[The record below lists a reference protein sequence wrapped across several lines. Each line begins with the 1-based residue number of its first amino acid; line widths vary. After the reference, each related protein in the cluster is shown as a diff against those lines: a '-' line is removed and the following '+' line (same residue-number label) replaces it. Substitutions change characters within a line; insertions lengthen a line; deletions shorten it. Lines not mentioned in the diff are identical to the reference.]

1 MPMKLKIWGIS
12 GLVIAVM
19 LVSLVSPATPAAA
32 GTSSWSAETIPNT
45 TDYILGPDGI
55 DICDIAVAADGLT
68 VYAVPGD
75 SVSDDVL
82 YKSTDAGVSWTT
94 LDIPIEAD
102 LVAIAPDDADIIAIV
117 DNSTPEVHLTVSSGS
132 IWYDLGTPQESGA
145 AAAAAIYDIAISKD
159 SDDVHYIAVAGKE
172 AGDVA
177 NVWYYEAGAV
187 GATWQETNTLTGFS
201 SADEVAAVAFSP
213 NFPSD
218 KVMVAVSEDDNSSV
232 KLQMLSLSSD
242 RWNSSANF
250 DSFPVTVV
258 SDDGITGLDSASISL
273 APNYLASQSGR
284 RTAFVSVAVSG
295 DADAI
300 AESGIYRFVDTT
312 KKALKTGTTIHSVAF
327 DGTNLVVGTYS
338 ATTVYRTSN
347 PLAATPTISTVS
359 AKKGPGGEGKTLV
372 AWAGSKVVAA
382 TSGDESAFAVSTN
395 NGYTFNDISLIDTA
409 ITNARDVAVSADGSK
424 VYLVTDD
431 GTDLSL
437 WRKVSVWERILS
449 LQGTTDYIVR
459 ATPDN
464 ANVIY
469 LAKKGDNTI
478 YYNASG
484 GAKEWLT
491 RSCKVNVRDLA
502 VESTEVVYALNSS
515 GSVSKTTDAGFT
527 WGTAKATGLSSGAT
541 IVSVSSN
548 KLLVGSQDGYVAY
561 SSDSNSSWTKISVVL
576 QSGAGNVQ
584 VIADEDFATNKII
597 YAASDTAGQ
606 NIKKWRIDTSDRWT
620 DIFRDNLAGGIY
632 GLAINDG
639 TFYALEFNASTG
651 QSTLWRHFTPTKATE
666 VSTNWSYST
675 TTADTDD
682 DDAEVHLNATPRALK
697 ASSDKL
703 WAVKTNVT
711 SKLYSFTDIP
721 VKIDLTKPASGFTN
735 PVNAISGLAND
746 IAFSWKRPSKA
757 TEYELE
763 IALDSDFFI
772 IVTTVTI
779 ATDEP
784 VIFAIVGPYQTGDA
798 RVDFMAGKTYYWR
811 VRTTQPLYS
820 LYSGVKGFNIMPL
833 VARVPEL
840 LVPANG
846 STDIS
851 RKPSFSWEPVAGASE
866 YQFMLSANSTMTS
879 PLIDTKVNN
888 TGFTITEDLDYG
900 AIYLWKVRA
909 TKPVEGDWSTL
920 ANFTVEEKPA
930 ESIIIPPLIIQ
941 QSPPPIIKVPEP
953 PPANIITFSPSPV
966 TPAPAVP
973 DYLRTAIVIAAILLL
988 VVIALIIKP
997 FTVRPSRRVA
1007 EGLSGGWGKLREGLA
1022 TYFRDFNPFRKFRGV
1037 EAGYTGVAEAEA
1049 SQPISFAAKSFL
1061 WMMTSQEK
1069 EESLRLLSA
1078 EEEQALGKILA
1089 SRIQAIARDRLL
1101 YQEFPEDTALFLD
1114 IWSHYGSRD
1123 ETDRYLANSFQARPE
1138 NVIGLLKCYLTTP
1151 GGLEAGITRKT
1162 YFSRTQYYSLVKVI
1176 GPDKVYEALTR
1187 LYGPELDSPEDE
1199 TSVDSTD
1206 KAVAFQFARIHHRVM
1221 SEIETAGKTAGR
1233 SEAGMVK
1240 ADTR

>member
-1 MPMKLKIWGIS
+1 MKLKIWGIS
-12 GLVIAVM
+12 GLVTVVM
-19 LVSLVSPATPAAA
+19 LVSLASPVTPAAA
-32 GTSSWSAETIPNT
+32 DALSWSAETIPNT

-55 DICDIAVAADGLT
+55 DICDIAVAADSST
-68 VYAVPGD
+68 VYAVMGD
-75 SVSDDVL
+75 SITDDVL
-82 YKSTDAGVSWTT
+82 YKSTDAGASWTT

-102 LVAIAPDDADIIAIV
+102 LVAIAPDDADIIAIA
-117 DNSTPEVHLTVSSGS
+117 DNSTPEVYLTVNGGS
-132 IWYDLGTPQESGA
+132 IWHDFGTPQESGA
-145 AAAAAIYDIAISKD
+145 AAAVAIYDIAISKA

-177 NVWYYEAGAV
+177 NVWYYQAGAV

-201 SADEVAAVAFSP
+201 SGDEVAAVAFSP

-218 KVMVAVSEDDNSSV
+218 KVMLAVSEDDNSSV
-232 KLQMLSLSSD
+232 KLQMLSLSSN

-250 DSFPVTVV
+250 GSYPVTVV
-258 SDDGITGLDSASISL
+258 SDDGITGLASASISL
-273 APNYLASQSGR
+273 APNYLASQSSR

-295 DADAI
+295 DAA
-300 AESGIYRFVDTT
+300 ATAKSGIYRFKDTT
-312 KKALKTGTTIHSVAF
+312 RTSLTTGTTIHSVAF
-327 DGTNLVVGTYS
+327 NGSCLVAGAYGTTN
-338 ATTVYRTSN
+338 VYRSGD
-347 PLAATPTISTVS
+347 PLATSPTISTVS
-359 AKKGPGGEGKTLV
+359 TMKGPGGEGKTLV
-372 AWAGSKVVAA
+372 AWAGSKVVAV

-395 NGYTFNDISLIDTA
+395 NGKTFNDISLIDTS

-424 VYLVTDD
+424 FYLVTDD

-437 WRKVSVWERILS
+437 WRKVSVWERTLS

-459 ATPDN
+459 AAPNN

-469 LAKKGDNTI
+469 LAKKGDTTI

-491 RSCKVNVRDLA
+491 RSCSVNVRDLA
-502 VESTEVVYALNSS
+502 VESTEIVYALNSS
-515 GSVSKTTDAGFT
+515 GSVSQTTDAGFT
-527 WGTAKATGLSSGAT
+527 WGTARTTELNSGAT

-561 SSDSNSSWTKISVVL
+561 STDGNSSWTKISVVL

-584 VIADEDFATNKII
+584 VIADENFATNKII
-597 YAASDTAGQ
+597 YAASDAAGQ
-606 NIKKWRIDTSDRWT
+606 DIKKWQIDTSSEWT
-620 DIFRDNLAGGIY
+620 DIFHGNVAGGIY
-632 GLAINDG
+632 GLAIRNG

-651 QSTLWRHFTPTKATE
+651 QSTLWRHFTPTTVTDA
-666 VSTNWSYST
+666 STNWSTST
-675 TTADTDD
+675 TSADTDD
-682 DDAEVHLNATPRALK
+682 DDAEVHLNAIPRALK
-697 ASSDKL
+697 VSSDRL
-703 WAVKTNVT
+703 WAVKTNGT

-721 VKIDLTKPASGFTN
+721 VEIKLAKPASGFTN

-746 IAFSWKRPSKA
+746 IAFRWKRPSEA

-784 VIFAIVGPYQTGDA
+784 VVFVIVGPYQTGDA
-798 RVDFMAGKTYYWR
+798 RVNFMAGKTYYWR
-811 VRTTQPLYS
+811 VQTTQPLYS
-820 LYSGVKGFNIMPL
+820 LYSDTNIFNIEPL
-833 VARVPEL
+833 VAMVPGL

-879 PLIDTKVNN
+879 PLIDTKVMN

-909 TKPVEGDWSTL
+909 TKPVESDWSTL

-930 ESIIIPPLIIQ
+930 ESVLPPLIIQ
-941 QSPPPIIKVPEP
+941 QVPPPVITVPQPPPSNIVTFSPPPVTP
-953 PPANIITFSPSPV
+953 PPT
-966 TPAPAVP
+966 VP
-973 DYLRTAIVIAAILLL
+973 DYLRAVIVIAAILLL
-988 VVIALIIKP
+988 AVIALIIKP

-1007 EGLSGGWGKLREGLA
+1007 EGLSGGWGKLREGMA
-1022 TYFRDFNPFRKFRGV
+1022 TYFRDFNPLRTFRG
-1037 EAGYTGVAEAEA
+1037 AKARFTGVAGAEA

-1061 WMMTSQEK
+1061 WMMSQEK
-1069 EESLRLLSA
+1069 EESPRLLSA
-1078 EEEQALGKILA
+1078 EEEQALGRILA
-1089 SRIQAIARDRLL
+1089 SRIQKIARDQLL
-1101 YQEFPEDTALFLD
+1101 YQEFPEDAALFLD

-1123 ETDRYLANSFQARPE
+1123 ETDRYLANSFRSRPE
-1138 NVIGLLKCYLTTP
+1138 NVIKLLKCYLTTP
-1151 GGLEAGITRKT
+1151 GGLEAGLTRKT
-1162 YFSRTQYYSLVKVI
+1162 YFSRTRYYALVKVI
-1176 GPDKVYEALTR
+1176 DPDKVYEALTR
-1187 LYGPELDSPEDE
+1187 LYGPELESPEDE
-1199 TSVDSTD
+1199 TPVDSTD
-1206 KAVAFQFARIHHRVM
+1206 KAIAFQFARIHHRVM
-1221 SEIETAGKTAGR
+1221 SEIETADKTAGQK
-1233 SEAGMVK
+1233 EAGMVR